1 MNGREGHIKILS
13 GKILHNLYIFGL
25 YGLVMLMFTI
35 LSPDFLEVY
44 SLGAGR
50 AAAWRRSTSGHCYPS

>member
-44 SLGAGR
+44 SLGKII
-50 AAAWRRSTSGHCYPS
+50 WRNM